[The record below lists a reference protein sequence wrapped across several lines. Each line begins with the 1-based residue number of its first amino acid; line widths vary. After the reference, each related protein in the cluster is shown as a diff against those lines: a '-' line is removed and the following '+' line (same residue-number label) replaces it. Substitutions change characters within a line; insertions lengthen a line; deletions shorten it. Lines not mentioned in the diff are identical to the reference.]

1 MKFFTGLIIPVFLF
15 AMLGLTAPEPAEA
28 SHHADHEL
36 TTSFSDSDKT
46 CADKEHDCK
55 RSPDGTCAYPDG
67 ACCKS
72 AQIAKAEASSASC
85 CDDCTCQDGCDC
97 ASGECADGCECS
109 GCEACADGE
118 GHCAEHAVHAKGLT
132 SKRQLAQHSTPAKQ
146 AAVEVLVG
154 AGAQA
159 AARATASLPSN

>member
-1 MKFFTGLIIPVFLF
+1 MKFFTGLTIPVFLF
-15 AMLGLTAPEPAEA
+15 AMLGLTAAEPAEA

-36 TTSFSDSDKT
+36 ITSASESGKT
-46 CADKEHDCK
+46 CGDKDHDCK
-55 RSPDGTCAYPDG
+55 RSPDGACAYPDG

-72 AQIAKAEASSASC
+72 AQVAKADAPSSSC
-85 CDDCTCQDGCDC
+85 CDDCTCEDGCDC
-97 ASGECADGCECS
+97 ANGECSDGCDCG

-132 SKRQLAQHSTPAKQ
+132 TKRQLAQQFLPAKQ

-154 AGAQA
+154 AGAEA
-159 AARATASLPSN
+159 AARATASLHSN